1 MRQKLAALFIIFLM
15 LTGMVAAQEIIIE
28 SRKEGKNSAWY
39 SETKGV
45 WWSSTAKSNAEGC
58 SVGTIGSRFV
68 DVDSGAK
75 EAEARFTPVL
85 PKAGAYDIYAT
96 WGHSGNALH
105 VKYVINTGT
114 KVEEVFLD
122 QSGWGGSIPNNDHT
136 WVPMGTF
143 DLPAGNTAY
152 VALQTS
158 SVTGKTDPQ
167 NLGRVYSDAIK
178 FVPNTG
184 TKLTP
189 PPSFIERPSSVTT
202 NPTPAPISATPATP
216 LTQSSPFIASS
227 GTTPATPTPKVSTQ
241 TSPFVPP
248 TTNLPFVTPV
258 PTQGATS
265 PFVAPASPPKFIY
278 PFVTPVSTPAPSS
291 PFVAPTTGMTPA
303 LAQTGSLN
311 WHTSY
316 TEAVR
321 AGIAAGKPVFLF
333 FYSTLGGASRTL
345 ESDVLNATAVKEK
358 LTQNFILGKLDI
370 NQNRQ
375 VIEYYGVFKAP
386 VIIFLDSRGYSRAR
400 IDVTLTAEQLLA
412 EMEKYSR

>member
-1 MRQKLAALFIIFLM
+1 MEMRRNLAALFIMFLM
-15 LTGMVAAQEIIIE
+15 LTGMIAAQEIIVE
-28 SRKEGKNSAWY
+28 SRKEGKNSAGY

-45 WWSSTAKSNAEGC
+45 WYSSTAKSNAEGC
-58 SVGTIGSRFV
+58 SDPTIGARFV

-136 WVPMGTF
+136 WVPLGTF

-167 NLGRVYSDAIK
+167 NLGRAYSDAIK

-189 PPSFIERPSSVTT
+189 PPSFIEQPSTT
-202 NPTPAPISATPATP
+202 PARPTPASISATPAT
-216 LTQSSPFIASS
+216 S
-227 GTTPATPTPKVSTQ
+227 TPKVSTQ
-241 TSPFVPP
+241 TSPFVPR
-248 TTNLPFVTPV
+248 TTTSPFVTPV
-258 PTQGATS
+258 PAQGATS
-265 PFVAPASPPKFIY
+265 PFVTPVSTPVSSS
-278 PFVTPVSTPAPSS
+278 PFVTPASTPAPSS
-291 PFVAPTTGMTPA
+291 PFVAPTTGTPSPV
-303 LAQTGSLN
+303 AQAGSLN

-333 FYSTLGGASRTL
+333 FYSTLGGASQTL
-345 ESDVLNATAVKEK
+345 ESDVLNAPAVKEK
-358 LTQNFILGKLDI
+358 LMQNFILGKLDI

-400 IDVTLTAEQLLA
+400 IDVILTAEQLLA
-412 EMEKYSR
+412 EMEKYSK

>member
-1 MRQKLAALFIIFLM
+1 MEMRRNLAALFIMFLM
-15 LTGMVAAQEIIIE
+15 LTGMIAAQEIIVE
-28 SRKEGKNSAWY
+28 SRKEGKNSAGY

-45 WWSSTAKSNAEGC
+45 WYSSTAKSNAEGC
-58 SVGTIGSRFV
+58 SDPTIGARFV

-105 VKYVINTGT
+105 VKYVVNTGT
-114 KVEEVFLD
+114 KTEEVFLD

-136 WVPMGTF
+136 WVPLGTF

-184 TKLTP
+184 KKLTP
-189 PPSFIERPSSVTT
+189 PPSFIEQPSTT
-202 NPTPAPISATPATP
+202 PAKPTPAPISATPATP
-216 LTQSSPFIASS
+216 
-227 GTTPATPTPKVSTQ
+227 TPTGSTQ
-241 TSPFVPP
+241 TSPSAPRI
-248 TTNLPFVTPV
+248 TTSPFVTPGPAKV
-258 PTQGATS
+258 TTS
-265 PFVAPASPPKFIY
+265 PFVTPAAPPAASS
-278 PFVTPVSTPAPSS
+278 PFVTPASTPVSSSPFVTPAATPAPSS
-291 PFVAPTTGMTPA
+291 PFVAPTTGTPPPA
-303 LAQTGSLN
+303 AQAGSLN

-316 TEAVR
+316 TEAVK

-333 FYSTLGGASRTL
+333 FYSTMGGASRTL
-345 ESDVLNATAVKEK
+345 ESDVLNAPAVKEK
-358 LTQNFILGKLDI
+358 LMQNFVLGKLDI

-412 EMEKYSR
+412 EMDKYSK